1 MILSEKKDDPPQKKD
16 DPPQKKDDPLGM
28 EILLERYDDHLG
40 MERVILSKM
49 ER

>member
-1 MILSEKKDDPPQKKD
+1 MIVSEKKD

-40 MERVILSKM
+40 MER
-49 ER
+49 